1 MMREEFEQRTGFL
14 PSQPLYSIIEKYYM
28 NFDGDKDAFC
38 KACPSLPTHRR
49 GPLSYRGS
57 AYPVSAADD

>member
-14 PSQPLYSIIEKYYM
+14 PSQSLYSIIEKYYM

-38 KACPSLPTHRR
+38 GGHNIEWEKTRTN
-49 GPLSYRGS
+49 
-57 AYPVSAADD
+57 